1 MDDPDLLKKI
11 LPPVNPAASLTN
23 HEESF
28 LERLESY
35 PRFVIFSPHLDDAIL
50 SMGSL
55 LVHLGT
61 YKKPIDIVTVFTDG
75 SHISSEF
82 NKKLMRQGGVSE
94 PQEYFL
100 KRRSEDYKAFSKFQ
114 SISVTHLGLTDAA
127 WRHKTGGEPLYP
139 ATALGKIHDTD
150 PAPEALFKRLAELSQ
165 VIKDAAI
172 FAPLARGKHVDHQ
185 IVRDT
190 VSSIFPNTI
199 HYCDFPYSTH
209 HDDEHEFIKARSLTK
224 AEWYR
229 GDYEKKCQA
238 IATYKSQAVSLLKSD
253 KLQLS
258 YETYY
263 FSAR

>member
-11 LPPVNPAASLTN
+11 LPPVNPAASLTQ
-23 HEESF
+23 HEETF

-55 LVHLGT
+55 LAHLGT

-75 SHISSEF
+75 SPVASDF
-82 NKKLMRQGGVSE
+82 NKKLLRQGGVNG

-100 KRRSEDYKAFSKFQ
+100 KRRSEDYKAFSEFKNI
-114 SISVTHLGLTDAA
+114 SITHLGLTDAA
-127 WRHKTGGEPLYP
+127 WRHIGEGEPLYP
-139 ATALGKIHDTD
+139 TTALGKIHEKDT
-150 PAPEALFKRLAELSQ
+150 APQALFEKLAELSQ
-165 VIKDAAI
+165 VIKGAAI

-185 IVRDT
+185 IVRNA
-190 VSSIFPNTI
+190 VSSAFFDTI

-209 HDDEHEFIKARSLTK
+209 HEDEHEFIKTHSLTK

-229 GDYEKKCQA
+229 GDYEKKRQA
-238 IATYKSQAVSLLKSD
+238 IATYKSQAVSLIKSD

-263 FSAR
+263 FTS